1 MNERNREM
9 KARII
14 AEDGRI
20 VEGILVTP
28 KNTRIVNAF
37 QRDVLNES
45 TNQYFT
51 CVEAAAL
58 VAYVLKLLEEPE
70 ETVES
75 GESEEL
81 AENPAAEADVPF

>member
-1 MNERNREM
+1 M

-28 KNTRIVNAF
+28 KNARIVNAF
-37 QRDVLNES
+37 QPVVLNES
-45 TNQYFT
+45 TNRYFT
-51 CVEAAAL
+51 YVEAVTL
-58 VAYVLKLLEEPE
+58 LAYVLKLLEEPEEPE

-75 GESEEL
+75 GESEEF
-81 AENPAAEADVPF
+81 AENPANMLF